1 MKEWIFIV
9 LSLKICSNLHGSLR
23 KLIQHANADG
33 GEGASVCFLCTF
45 VIKHTFAEH
54 LLIVR
59 PCAGPHAGDENM
71 EVEAA
76 CRRHYGP

>member
-1 MKEWIFIV
+1 MREWVFIV
-9 LSLKICSNLHGSLR
+9 LSLKICGNLYGSLK

-33 GEGASVCFLCTF
+33 GEGANVCFLCTL
-45 VIKHTFAEH
+45 VIKHIFAEH

-76 CRRHYGP
+76 W